1 VETQLHALETPAEI
15 HTTSAK
21 STDMRPAVF
30 LQTMHAGRPGA
41 LLLTHALQTAA
52 LALQVDVREVQ
63 MANPADPRFRAFGGR
78 GRRLAD

>member
-1 VETQLHALETPAEI
+1 
-15 HTTSAK
+15 
-21 STDMRPAVF
+21 VF
-30 LQTMHAGRPGA
+30 LQTMYAGKPGA
-41 LLLTHALQTAA
+41 LLLTHALQRAA